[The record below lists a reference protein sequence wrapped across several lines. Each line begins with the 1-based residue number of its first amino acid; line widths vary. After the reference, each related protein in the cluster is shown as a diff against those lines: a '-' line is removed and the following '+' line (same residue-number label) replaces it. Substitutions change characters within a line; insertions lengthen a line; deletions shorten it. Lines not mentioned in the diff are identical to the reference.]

1 MLDILLYIYSQFFKK
16 VISLC
21 HFKTRCTF
29 YIHLLYS
36 CRFMSYVFKKRDIL
50 ISSGCE
56 ERRSVLLHHCS
67 VSVFVS
73 APLVKHWTVAFSSL
87 CRFLNEDRQRIP
99 KLGVVFCPT
108 GTFPS
113 DSSQYFPHC

>member
-67 VSVFVS
+67 VSVCLSSTRKALDCCFFI
-73 APLVKHWTVAFSSL
+73 PLSVP
-87 CRFLNEDRQRIP
+87 E
-99 KLGVVFCPT
+99 
-108 GTFPS
+108 
-113 DSSQYFPHC
+113 